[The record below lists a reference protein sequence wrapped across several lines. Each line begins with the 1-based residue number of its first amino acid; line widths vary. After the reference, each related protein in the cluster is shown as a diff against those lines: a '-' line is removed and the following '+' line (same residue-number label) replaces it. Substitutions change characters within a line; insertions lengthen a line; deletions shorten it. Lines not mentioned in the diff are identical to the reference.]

1 MKGGRAGPIEAGQF
15 PGCVFL
21 IDYGPWRVQNFLWG
35 CQGKTIQVCGGS
47 SPRVLACV
55 TLMHNKKWK
64 FAIGIGII
72 LAVVA
77 WEAISG
83 FQESK
88 TYYVTVNELTQAQT
102 ARRHVRVGGVV
113 AQGSVE
119 RRGGQLS
126 FRLAQDAKSIP
137 VTYVGTDTLPDT
149 FKDGAQA
156 IVDGDYLAN
165 GEFRAEKIQ
174 AKCASKYQAAP
185 SSKGAGMKGP
195 VAALSGAK

>member
-1 MKGGRAGPIEAGQF
+1 
-15 PGCVFL
+15 
-21 IDYGPWRVQNFLWG
+21 
-35 CQGKTIQVCGGS
+35 
-47 SPRVLACV
+47 
-55 TLMHNKKWK
+55 MHSKKWK
-64 FAIGIGII
+64 FGIGISII

-77 WEAISG
+77 WEGISG
-83 FQESK
+83 FQENK

-102 ARRHVRVGGVV
+102 ARRHVRLGGVV
-113 AQGSVE
+113 AKGTIE
-119 RRGGQLS
+119 RRGGKFS

-165 GEFRAEKIQ
+165 GDFRAEKIQ

-185 SSKGAGMKGP
+185 GSRGASMKSP
-195 VAALSGAK
+195 VAALNGAE

>member
-1 MKGGRAGPIEAGQF
+1 
-15 PGCVFL
+15 
-21 IDYGPWRVQNFLWG
+21 
-35 CQGKTIQVCGGS
+35 
-47 SPRVLACV
+47 
-55 TLMHNKKWK
+55 MHSKKWK
-64 FAIGIGII
+64 FGIGIGII

-77 WEAISG
+77 WEGISG
-83 FQESK
+83 FQENK
-88 TYYVTVNELTQAQT
+88 TYYVTVNELIQAQT
-102 ARRHVRVGGVV
+102 ARRHVRLGGVV

-137 VTYVGTDTLPDT
+137 VTDVGNDTLPDT

-185 SSKGAGMKGP
+185 GSQGAAMKDP
-195 VAALSGAK
+195 VAALSDAK

>member
-1 MKGGRAGPIEAGQF
+1 
-15 PGCVFL
+15 
-21 IDYGPWRVQNFLWG
+21 
-35 CQGKTIQVCGGS
+35 
-47 SPRVLACV
+47 
-55 TLMHNKKWK
+55 MHNKKWK
-64 FAIGIGII
+64 FGIGIGII

-77 WEAISG
+77 WEGNSA
-83 FQESK
+83 FQENK
-88 TYYVTVNELTQAQT
+88 MYYVTVNELTQAQT

-119 RRGGQLS
+119 RRGGQLN

-156 IVDGDYLAN
+156 IVDGDYLAS
-165 GEFRAEKIQ
+165 GEFRADKIQ
-174 AKCASKYQAAP
+174 AKCASKYQATP
-185 SSKGAGMKGP
+185 GSKGAGMKGP